1 MRNLSK
7 TPIKILLL
15 GGIVGIAAGVVV
27 SLYRYILSLAEDVS
41 LKGYG
46 FISEHPIWIPVAIAA
61 VVLLALIAGLVVK
74 IHPFASGSGIPQ
86 VELMIKEGK
95 VDDWKKTILGKFA
108 GGVSAVLAGLS
119 LGREG
124 PSIQIGA
131 AVADGMTKPMK
142 LDQEQKNVL
151 LAAGASAG
159 LAAAFSAPLAA
170 TMFAFEELFKRLTP
184 AMMIATTI
192 ACVAADYIA
201 QRMFGG
207 DIFSFPITRS
217 FPLPDYWILFLIGGI
232 IGILG
237 AFYNFALL
245 WVQKWYGKLF
255 SKWKAA
261 KPIPMFL
268 LAMLLGL
275 FYPIIIGG
283 GHSMVDDLAMTTPIL
298 LLLVMVAAKFLF
310 AISSFASGAP
320 GGIFFPLLIIGGGI
334 GGIMGHITVMT
345 GLVDQDLYYNI
356 VMLAM
361 AGYFAAIVRAPITG
375 LLLLTEMTG
384 DFTNFLP
391 LTLVCVMAYVTAESL
406 GSKPI
411 YDSLLERMS
420 RDEQKHVRE
429 QQNEDYN

>member
-1 MRNLSK
+1 MRNFSK
-7 TPIKILLL
+7 APIKILLL
-15 GGIVGIAAGVVV
+15 GGIVGVVAGVVV
-27 SLYRYILSLAEDVS
+27 SIYRYILSLAEDIS
-41 LKGYG
+41 INGYK
-46 FISEHPIWIPVAIAA
+46 FLRENLVWLPVA
-61 VVLLALIAGLVVK
+61 VVLIVGLGLIAGLVVK

-95 VDDWKKTILGKFA
+95 VDKWKSTLIGKFV
-108 GGVSAVLAGLS
+108 GGISALLAGLS

-131 AVADGMTKPMK
+131 AVADGLTKPMK

-207 DIFSFPITRS
+207 DIFQFSITNE
-217 FPLPDYWILFLIGGI
+217 FPLSDYWILLVMGGLIGL
-232 IGILG
+232 LG

-245 WVQKWYGKLF
+245 VVQKWYGKIF

-261 KPIPMFL
+261 MPVPMFL
-268 LAMLLGL
+268 IALVIGL
-275 FYPIIIGG
+275 TYPMIIGG
-283 GHSMVDDLAMTTPIL
+283 GHTMVDDLALTTPML
-298 LLLVMVAAKFLF
+298 VLLVMVVAKFLF

-334 GGIMGHITVMT
+334 GGIFGHVAVMT
-345 GLVDQDLYYNI
+345 GLLDSGLYYNI
-356 VMLAM
+356 IMLAM

-391 LTLVCVMAYVTAESL
+391 LTLVCVISYVTAEAL

-420 RDEQKHVRE
+420 KDEQKKKRKQKEVGV
-429 QQNEDYN
+429 